1 MSERPSELRGLPA
14 SPGIAIGP
22 AYVLRRERLVI
33 PERYIAR
40 EEVEG
45 EIERLHRAFAET
57 RETLD
62 GIREGLEPTGLVGS
76 IFQAQFLFL
85 EDPTLIDNA
94 VNNIRDN
101 LLNAEW
107 ALQRERRRL
116 QRMFEAIP
124 DPYIRERG
132 RDVGFVVRRVLQA
145 LMGREPEGLGNA
157 PSGVIVVAEDLSPG
171 EVAQVTRDT
180 VAGLITEG
188 GSRTSHVTIMARTL
202 EIPAVVGVAEPLV
215 SELSDGMTLIL
226 DGRNGRILVDPAPE
240 IVAEYQKQLS
250 DYQVLTRDLLRYVDL
265 PAETRDGMR
274 VRMMANVDQISEIP
288 DALRYGAEG
297 IGLYRTEFLFMNRHD
312 LPSEEEQ
319 FQAYRGILEAIA
331 PRAAVV
337 RTLDLGGEKVITGL
351 DLTAEPNPALGLRGV
366 RMSFDRPD
374 IFRTQLR
381 ALLRASAYGSLK
393 VLLPMVSSLV
403 EVDFARRVFGEVAEE
418 LESEGVE
425 IEKKV
430 PLGIM
435 IETPAAAMIA
445 DLIAPKADFL
455 SIGTNDLIQYTLAV
469 DRTNEQVAY
478 LYEPLH
484 PANIR
489 MIQQITRAG
498 RAAGIPVVMCG
509 EMAGDPLHSWILMAL
524 GIGELSMTP
533 FSIPLLK
540 KILRDSTASEARELL
555 SSVIDL
561 GSAEEIR
568 ARVEERMRLR
578 FPLEIERM
586 VATR

>member
-1 MSERPSELRGLPA
+1 MNEKADERHGFPA

-33 PERYIAR
+33 PEYVIAK

-45 EIERLHRAFAET
+45 EVERLHRAFAAT
-57 RETLD
+57 RKTLD
-62 GIREGLEPTGLVGS
+62 RIRDGLEPTGLVGS
-76 IFQAQFLFL
+76 IFDAQLLFL

-94 VNNIRDN
+94 VGNIRDS

-107 ALQRERRRL
+107 ALQRELRRL
-116 QRMFEAIP
+116 QRMFESIN
-124 DPYIRERG
+124 DLYIRERG
-132 RDVGFVVRRVLQA
+132 RDVGYVVRRVLQE

-157 PSGVIVVAEDLSPG
+157 PAGVIVVAEDLSPG
-171 EVAQVTRDT
+171 EVAQVTRHT
-180 VAGLITEG
+180 VAGFATEG

-202 EIPAVVGVAEPLV
+202 EIPAVVGLGSELV
-215 SELSDGMTLIL
+215 SELIDGMTLIL
-226 DGRNGRILVDPAPE
+226 DGRNGRIFIDPAPE
-240 IVAEYQKQLS
+240 IIAEYQKQLS
-250 DYQVLTRDLLRYVDL
+250 DYQALVQDLLRYVDL
-265 PAETRDGMR
+265 PAETRDGLG
-274 VRMMANVDQISEIP
+274 VRMLANIDQIDEVP

-297 IGLYRTEFLFMNRHD
+297 IGLFRTEYLFMNRHD

-319 FQAYRGILEAIA
+319 LQAYRGLLESIA
-331 PRAAVV
+331 PHAAVI
-337 RTLDLGGEKVITGL
+337 RTLDLGGEKVMAGL
-351 DLTAEPNPALGLRGV
+351 ELSEEPNPALGLRGV
-366 RMSFDRPD
+366 RMSVARPEV
-374 IFRTQLR
+374 FRTQLR
-381 ALLRASAYGSLK
+381 ALLRASRYGSLK
-393 VLLPMVSSLV
+393 ILVPMVSSLA
-403 EVDFARRVFGEVAEE
+403 EVDFVRRELEAVAEE
-418 LESEGVE
+418 LVSEGVE
-425 IEKKV
+425 IEQKV

-469 DRTNEQVAY
+469 DRTNDQVAY

-489 MIQQITRAG
+489 MIQQVTRAG
-498 RAAGIPVVMCG
+498 RAAGIVVTMCG
-509 EMAGDPLHSWILMAL
+509 EMAGDPLNSWILMAL
-524 GIGELSMTP
+524 GIGELSMAP

-555 SSVIDL
+555 SAVIDL
-561 GSAEEIR
+561 ESAEEIR
-568 ARVEERMRLR
+568 TRVENRMRDR

-586 VATR
+586 LPTG

>member
-1 MSERPSELRGLPA
+1 MNEKADERHGFPA

-33 PERYIAR
+33 PEGIIAK

-45 EIERLHRAFAET
+45 EVERLHRAFAAT
-57 RETLD
+57 RKTLD
-62 GIREGLEPTGLVGS
+62 RIRDGLEPTGLVGS
-76 IFQAQFLFL
+76 IFDAQLLFL

-94 VNNIRDN
+94 VGNIRDS

-107 ALQRERRRL
+107 ALQREQRRV
-116 QRMFEAIP
+116 QRMFETINE
-124 DPYIRERG
+124 PYLRERG
-132 RDVGFVVRRVLQA
+132 RDVGYVARRVLQE

-157 PSGVIVVAEDLSPG
+157 PAGVIVVAEDLSPG
-171 EVAQVTRDT
+171 EVAQVTRHT
-180 VAGLITEG
+180 VAGFATEG

-202 EIPAVVGVAEPLV
+202 EIPAVVGLGSELV
-215 SELSDGMTLIL
+215 SELIDGMTLIL
-226 DGRNGRILVDPAPE
+226 DGRNGRIFIDPAPE

-250 DYQVLTRDLLRYVDL
+250 DYQALVQDLLRYVDL
-265 PAETRDGMR
+265 PAETRDGLG
-274 VRMMANVDQISEIP
+274 VRMLANIDQIDEVP

-297 IGLYRTEFLFMNRHD
+297 IGLFRTEYLFMNRHD

-319 FQAYRGILEAIA
+319 LQAYRGLLESIA
-331 PRAAVV
+331 PHAAVI
-337 RTLDLGGEKVITGL
+337 RTLDLGGEKVMAGL
-351 DLTAEPNPALGLRGV
+351 ELSEEPNPALGLRGV
-366 RMSFDRPD
+366 RMSVARPEV
-374 IFRTQLR
+374 FRTQLR
-381 ALLRASAYGSLK
+381 ALLRASRYGSLK
-393 VLLPMVSSLV
+393 ILVPMVSSLAEV
-403 EVDFARRVFGEVAEE
+403 EFVRRELEAVAEE
-418 LESEGVE
+418 LVSEGVE
-425 IEKKV
+425 IEQKV

-469 DRTNEQVAY
+469 DRTNDQVAY

-489 MIQQITRAG
+489 MIQQVTRAG
-498 RAAGIPVVMCG
+498 RAAGIVVTMCG

-524 GIGELSMTP
+524 GIGELSMAP

-555 SSVIDL
+555 SAVIDL
-561 GSAEEIR
+561 ESAEEIR
-568 ARVEERMRLR
+568 TRVENRMRDR

-586 VATR
+586 LPTG

>member
-1 MSERPSELRGLPA
+1 MSERRGLPA

-40 EEVEG
+40 EEVKG

-132 RDVGFVVRRVLQA
+132 QDVGFVVRRVLQA

-157 PSGVIVVAEDLSPG
+157 PPGVIVVAEDLSPG

-180 VAGLITEG
+180 VAGLVTEG

-215 SELSDGMTLIL
+215 SELSDGTTLIL
-226 DGRNGRILVDPAPE
+226 DGRNGLIIVDPAPE

-250 DYQVLTRDLLRYVDL
+250 DYKVLTRDLLRYVDL

-351 DLTAEPNPALGLRGV
+351 GLTTEPNPALGLRGV

-435 IETPAAAMIA
+435 IETPASAMIA

>member
-1 MSERPSELRGLPA
+1 LNEKTDERRGLAA

-22 AYVLRRERLVI
+22 AYVLRRERLTI
-33 PERYIAR
+33 PERVIAT
-40 EEVEG
+40 EEAEG
-45 EIERLHRAFAET
+45 EVERLHRAFAAT

-62 GIREGLEPTGLVGS
+62 RIREGLEPTGLVGS
-76 IFQAQFLFL
+76 IFEAQFLFL

-94 VNNIRDN
+94 IGNIRDK

-107 ALQRERRRL
+107 ALQRELRRL
-116 QRMFEAIP
+116 QRMFEAIN
-124 DPYIRERG
+124 D
-132 RDVGFVVRRVLQA
+132 RVLQQ

-157 PSGVIVVAEDLSPG
+157 PPGVIVVAEDLSPG
-171 EVAQVTRDT
+171 EVAQVTRHT
-180 VAGLITEG
+180 IAGLVTES

-202 EIPAVVGVAEPLV
+202 EIPAAVGVGGELV
-215 SELSDGMTLIL
+215 SELSDGTTLIL
-226 DGRNGRILVDPAPE
+226 DGRNGRIFIDPAPE

-250 DYQVLTRDLLRYVDL
+250 DYQALMRDLLRYVDL
-265 PAETRDGMR
+265 PAETRDGLG
-274 VRMMANVDQISEIP
+274 VRMLANIDQIDEVP

-297 IGLYRTEFLFMNRHD
+297 IGLYRTEYLFMNRHD

-319 FQAYRGILEAIA
+319 LQAYRGLLEAIA
-331 PRAAVV
+331 PHAAVI
-337 RTLDLGGEKVITGL
+337 RTLDLGGEKVMTGL
-351 DLTAEPNPALGLRGV
+351 ELSEEPNPALGLRGV
-366 RMSFDRPD
+366 RMSLARPEV
-374 IFRTQLR
+374 FRTQLR
-381 ALLRASAYGSLK
+381 ALLRASRYGNLK
-393 VLLPMVSSLV
+393 ILVPMVSSLA
-403 EVDFARRVFGEVAEE
+403 ELDFARSELDAVAEE
-418 LESEGVE
+418 LVSEGVE

-430 PLGIM
+430 PLGVM

-445 DLIAPKADFL
+445 DIIAPKADFL

-469 DRTNEQVAY
+469 DRTNDQVAY

-498 RAAGIPVVMCG
+498 RAAGIVVTMCG
-509 EMAGDPLHSWILMAL
+509 EMAGDPLNSWILMAL
-524 GIGELSMTP
+524 GIGELSMAP

-555 SSVIDL
+555 SAVIDL
-561 GSAEEIR
+561 ESATEIR
-568 ARVEERMRLR
+568 VRVEDRMRDR

-586 VATR
+586 LPTG

>member
-1 MSERPSELRGLPA
+1 MSERRGLPA

-40 EEVEG
+40 EEVKG

-132 RDVGFVVRRVLQA
+132 QDVGFVVRRVLQA

-157 PSGVIVVAEDLSPG
+157 PPGVIVVAEDLSPG

-180 VAGLITEG
+180 VAGLVTEG

-215 SELSDGMTLIL
+215 SELSDGTTLIL
-226 DGRNGRILVDPAPE
+226 DGRNGLILVDPAPE

-250 DYQVLTRDLLRYVDL
+250 DYKVLTRDLLRYVDL

-351 DLTAEPNPALGLRGV
+351 GLTAEPNPALGLRGV

-435 IETPAAAMIA
+435 IETPASAMIA

>member
-180 VAGLITEG
+180 VAGLVTEG

-226 DGRNGRILVDPAPE
+226 DGRNGRILIDPAPE

-366 RMSFDRPD
+366 RMSFGRPE

-381 ALLRASAYGSLK
+381 ALLRASRYGSLK

-403 EVDFARRVFGEVAEE
+403 EVDFARRIFGEVAEE

-586 VATR
+586 VATG